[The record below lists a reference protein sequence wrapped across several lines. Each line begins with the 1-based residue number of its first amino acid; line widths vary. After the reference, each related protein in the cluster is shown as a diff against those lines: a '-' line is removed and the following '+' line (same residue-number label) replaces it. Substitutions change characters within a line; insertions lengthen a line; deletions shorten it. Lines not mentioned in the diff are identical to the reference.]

1 LERANQTHPKQP
13 LILYNLAVAELHL
26 NNMEAFKRY
35 FEEAFTINSN
45 FRSFVPE
52 EDVSFEGIVGG
63 LAEGRIK
70 GAFNS

>member
-1 LERANQTHPKQP
+1 
-13 LILYNLAVAELHL
+13 
-26 NNMEAFKRY
+26 MEAFKRY